1 MAEQERS
8 ESSKSPRLQ
17 ISNGMV
23 ALMREWT
30 GRGPTKATTTI
41 VGDMVIV
48 RLEDVLLKAESTLIA
63 KDHAG
68 AVLDMRRRFQL
79 AMRDSMVAL
88 VEEALGRKVDAFL
101 SDQHFDPDIA
111 LEMFILGPPDETHSA
126 GDSSD
131 PRA

>member
-1 MAEQERS
+1 MGESEPRASSRS
-8 ESSKSPRLQ
+8 PQ
-17 ISNGMV
+17 FAISNGMV

-48 RLEDVLLKAESTLIA
+48 RLEDVLLKAENQLIA
-63 KDHAG
+63 KDHAD

-79 AMRDSMVAL
+79 AMRDTMVAL
-88 VEEALGRKVDAFL
+88 VEETLGRKVDAFL

-111 LEMFILGPPDETHSA
+111 VEMFVLGPPDETHAA

>member
-1 MAEQERS
+1 MD
-8 ESSKSPRLQ
+8 
-17 ISNGMV
+17 
-23 ALMREWT
+23 
-30 GRGPTKATTTI
+30 GPGATKATTTI

-48 RLEDVLLKAESTLIA
+48 RLEDVLLKAETKLIA
-63 KDHAG
+63 KDHAD

-79 AMRDSMVAL
+79 AMRETMVAL
-88 VEEALGRKVDAFL
+88 VEKTLGRKVTAFL

-111 LEMFILGPPDETHSA
+111 VEMFILGPADETHAA